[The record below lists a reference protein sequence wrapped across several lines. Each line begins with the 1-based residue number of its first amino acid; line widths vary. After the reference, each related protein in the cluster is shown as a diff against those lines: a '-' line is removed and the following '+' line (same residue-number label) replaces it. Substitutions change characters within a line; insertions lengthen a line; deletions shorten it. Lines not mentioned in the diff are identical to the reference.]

1 MRRVLDSA
9 EKRKVE
15 GVGVSAEIGSVAAPA
30 SWGTARIGADSS
42 EDGGGTKCC
51 DLRIKR
57 HYLLLACWSIVGF
70 VSASLNLSRTWE
82 G

>member
-30 SWGTARIGADSS
+30 SWGTARIGADSL
-42 EDGGGTKCC
+42 

-57 HYLLLACWSIVGF
+57 HYLLLACRSIVGL